1 MKKVIKEG
9 RIPIKMWLDEHPEYD
24 DYIILDDDS
33 DMRPDQ
39 LDHFI
44 NVEGK
49 VGLGYDNF
57 RAIGKM
63 WPEVETKEAMNGTS
77 AYWK

>member
-1 MKKVIKEG
+1 
-9 RIPIKMWLDEHPEYD
+9 MWLDEHPEYD

-39 LDHFI
+39 LDRFI

-57 RAIGKM
+57 RTISKL
-63 WPEVETKEAMNGTS
+63 WPEIETKEAMEGTS